1 MMTVI
6 PFVSNRPFIRLCAV
20 RPMLEEF
27 MKAAINEC
35 ALAVHV
41 LPEDI
46 LAGRDKLTA
55 CLTEQLRDLGQ
66 QGTQMD
72 ALGHFGFIHQPG
84 EAPTYFGGLTESEVV
99 GPTGLKRL
107 GIDKA
112 EPIITSVVLLDA
124 ATYLNNGGICLT
136 RDSWKMALVT

>member
-6 PFVSNRPFIRLCAV
+6 PFVSNRPFIRLRAV

-46 LAGRDKLTA
+46 LADRDQLTA
-55 CLTEQLRDLGQ
+55 CLTEQLRDLGHRK
-66 QGTQMD
+66 
-72 ALGHFGFIHQPG
+72 AAEL
-84 EAPTYFGGLTESEVV
+84 EARWQSEWEK
-99 GPTGLKRL
+99 LM
-107 GIDKA
+107 
-112 EPIITSVVLLDA
+112 A
-124 ATYLNNGGICLT
+124 AHLFVDLPNIQN
-136 RDSWKMALVT
+136 